1 MLYLGGGARE
11 VCLIPF
17 PVRRIIL
24 CLRPHPKL
32 SRYSTAI
39 EDSLEASSRRVLPA
53 LQAEVRYSDSQEMA
67 GAVDVET
74 RGAMEVG
81 ERDGGFRCEPIQQVL
96 RAWYGAMRLFTRGR
110 RRERGAPYAP
120 EFCRAGICGGSAV
133 CRKATV

>member
-17 PVRRIIL
+17 LVRRIIL

-39 EDSLEASSRRVLPA
+39 EDSLKASSRGVLPA

-67 GAVDVET
+67 GAVGAAA
-74 RGAMEVG
+74 RGAMEAG
-81 ERDGGFRCEPIQQVL
+81 ERGGGSRKPIQQGC
-96 RAWYGAMRLFTRGR
+96 RAW
-110 RRERGAPYAP
+110 
-120 EFCRAGICGGSAV
+120 
-133 CRKATV
+133 